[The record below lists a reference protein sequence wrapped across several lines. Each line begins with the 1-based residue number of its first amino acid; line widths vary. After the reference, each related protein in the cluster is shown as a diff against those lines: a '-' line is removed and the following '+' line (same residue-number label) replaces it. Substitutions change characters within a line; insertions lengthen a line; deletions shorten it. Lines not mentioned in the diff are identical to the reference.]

1 MPLTRAEADVFVRMG
16 VAAMQRRAPAEA
28 LRIFDD
34 LAARDPDGEPP
45 WLLIAQA
52 HRMMGDWT
60 AESIALD
67 RLLAIEPRNIRGLL
81 MKGDCRAAAHDD
93 RGATSFYQLAL
104 AAAAA
109 RPDMPP
115 TLVPDLDR
123 AEAWLTAQRTRYEE
137 HLRATLDAQGVRPD
151 AIGGRFR
158 QSIEI
163 LTGRAQPFYQQPSAF
178 FYPGLPQIQFY
189 ERSDFP
195 WLPALE
201 AETPSLRAELEAIL
215 ASGSDGFAPYIEQ
228 QPDRPR
234 STNPL
239 YGDPS
244 WSALYLWRSG
254 VEIPANASRAPR
266 AMQALAAVPMP
277 HIASRSPMALYSSL
291 RPGAHIV
298 PHNGLLN
305 TRLICHLPLI
315 APPGCSFRV
324 GNETRTWR
332 EGETIIF
339 DDSIEHEARND
350 GTSIRIV
357 LLFEIWRPELSAEER
372 QALTMLYEAINL
384 YTSQDAA

>member
-1 MPLTRAEADVFVRMG
+1 M
-16 VAAMQRRAPAEA
+16 
-28 LRIFDD
+28 RIFAD
-34 LAARDPDGEPP
+34 LAARDSEGVPP

-52 HRMMGDWT
+52 HRMTGDWS
-60 AESIALD
+60 AESDALD
-67 RLLAIEPRNIRGLL
+67 QLLALEPRNIRGLL
-81 MKGDCRAAAHDD
+81 MKGDCRAAARDD

-104 AAAAA
+104 GAAAA
-109 RPDMPP
+109 RPDMPS
-115 TLVPDLDR
+115 TLIPDLDR
-123 AEAWLTAQRTRYEE
+123 AQVWLSAQQARYEE
-137 HLRATLDAQGVRPD
+137 HLCATLDAQGVHPD

-163 LTGRAQPFYQQPSAF
+163 LTGRAQPYYQQPSSF

-201 AETPSLRAELEAIL
+201 AETAVLRAELEAIL
-215 ASGSDGFAPYIEQ
+215 ARGGDGFAPYIEP
-228 QPDRPR
+228 QPGRPR

-254 VEIPANASRAPR
+254 APVPANACRAPR

-291 RPGAHIV
+291 RPGTHIV

-315 APPGCSFRV
+315 APAGCSFRV
-324 GNETRTWR
+324 GNETRIWR

-350 GTSIRIV
+350 GASIRIV

-372 QALTMLYEAINL
+372 QALTVLYEAINL
-384 YTSQDAA
+384 YSSQDAA

>member
-1 MPLTRAEADVFVRMG
+1 MRAA
-16 VAAMQRRAPAEA
+16 VAAMQRRAPADA

-34 LAARDPDGEPP
+34 LAARDPDGVPP

-52 HRMMGDWT
+52 HRMIGDMA
-60 AESIALD
+60 AESDALD
-67 RLLAIEPRNIRGLL
+67 RLLALEPRNIRGLL
-81 MKGDCRAAAHDD
+81 MKGDVRTAARDD

-109 RPDMPP
+109 RPDRPP
-115 TLVPDLDR
+115 TLQPDLDR
-123 AEAWLTAQRTRYEE
+123 AEAWLATRRARYEE
-137 HLRATLDAQGVRPD
+137 HLRATLDAQGVRAD

-158 QSIEI
+158 QAVEI
-163 LTGRAQPFYQQPSAF
+163 LTGRAQPYYQQPSAF
-178 FYPGLPQIQFY
+178 FYPGLPQTQFY

-201 AETPSLRAELEAIL
+201 AETPTLRAELEAIL
-215 ASGSDGFAPYIEQ
+215 ATGGEGFAPYIEQ
-228 QPDRPR
+228 YPERPR

-254 VEIPANASRAPR
+254 VEVAENARRAPR

-291 RPGAHIV
+291 RPGTHIV

-315 APPGCSFRV
+315 APPGCRFRV
-324 GNETRTWR
+324 GNETRTWS

-372 QALTMLYEAINL
+372 QALTVLYEAINL

>member
-1 MPLTRAEADVFVRMG
+1 MLRAG
-16 VAAMQRRAPAEA
+16 VAAVQRRAPAEA
-28 LRIFDD
+28 LRIFAD
-34 LAARDPDGEPP
+34 LTARDPSVAPP

-52 HRMMGDWT
+52 HHMSGDVV
-60 AESIALD
+60 AEEQALD
-67 RLLAIEPRNIRGLL
+67 RFLATEPRNIRGLI
-81 MKGDCRAAAHDD
+81 MKGDARAIARDD
-93 RGATSFYQLAL
+93 RAATSFYQLAL
-104 AAAAA
+104 GAAAA
-109 RPDMPP
+109 RADLPP

-123 AEAWLTAQRTRYEE
+123 IQAWLTTQQARYED
-137 HLRATLDAQGVRPD
+137 HLRATLARQGVDPD
-151 AIGGRFR
+151 AMGGRFR

-163 LTGRAQPFYQQPSAF
+163 LTGRAQTYYQQPSAF

-189 ERSDFP
+189 ERTDFP

-201 AETPSLRAELEAIL
+201 AETPVLRAELEAIL
-215 ASGSDGFAPYIEQ
+215 AGGGDGFAPYIEA
-228 QPDRPR
+228 QPNRPR

-244 WSALYLWRSG
+244 WSAFYLWRSG
-254 VEIPANASRAPR
+254 TPVAENAVRAPR
-266 AMQALAAVPMP
+266 AMAALAQVPMP

-332 EGETIIF
+332 EGETIVF

-350 GTSIRIV
+350 GTAIRIV

>member
-1 MPLTRAEADVFVRMG
+1 MLRAG
-16 VAAMQRRAPAEA
+16 VAAVQRRAPAEA
-28 LRIFDD
+28 LRIFAE
-34 LAARDPDGEPP
+34 LIARDPGVAPP

-52 HRMMGDWT
+52 HHMNGDPV
-60 AESIALD
+60 AEEQALD
-67 RLLAIEPRNIRGLL
+67 QFLAAEPRNIRGLL
-81 MKGDCRAAAHDD
+81 MKGDARAAARDD
-93 RGATSFYQLAL
+93 RAATSFYQLAL
-104 AAAAA
+104 GAAAA
-109 RPDMPP
+109 RTNMPP

-123 AEAWLTAQRTRYEE
+123 AQAWLTAQQARYED
-137 HLRATLDAQGVRPD
+137 HLRETLARQDVHPD
-151 AIGGRFR
+151 RMGGRFR

-163 LTGRAQPFYQQPSAF
+163 LTGRAQPYYQQPSAF

-189 ERSDFP
+189 ERSDFS
-195 WLPALE
+195 WLAEFE
-201 AETPSLRAELEAIL
+201 AETQALRGELKAIL
-215 ASGSDGFAPYIEQ
+215 AGGGDGFAPYIEP
-228 QPDRPR
+228 QPNRPR

-254 VEIPANASRAPR
+254 APVSENARRAPR
-266 AMQALAAVPMP
+266 AMAALAGVPMP
-277 HIASRSPMALYSSL
+277 FIGGRSPMALYSSL
-291 RPGAHIV
+291 RPGTHIV

-332 EGETIIF
+332 EGETIVF

-350 GTSIRIV
+350 SGAIRIV

-372 QALTMLYEAINL
+372 QALTVLYEAINL

>member
-1 MPLTRAEADVFVRMG
+1 MSLTHVEADAIVRAG
-16 VAAMQRRAPAEA
+16 VAALQRRAPAEA

-34 LAARDPDGEPP
+34 LAERDPDGARP

-52 HRMMGDWT
+52 HHMTGDAR
-60 AESIALD
+60 AEGVALD
-67 RLLAIEPRNIRGLL
+67 RLLAAKPRNLHALL
-81 MKGDCRAAAHDD
+81 MKGDLQAKAGDD

-104 AAAAA
+104 GVAAA
-109 RPDMPP
+109 REDIPAA
-115 TLVPDLDR
+115 LAADLDR
-123 AEAWLTAQRTRYEE
+123 VQDWLAVQQRRYED
-137 HLRATLDAQGVRPD
+137 HLRATLSRQAVEPD

-163 LTGRAQPFYQQPSAF
+163 LTGRVQPYYQQPSAF

-189 ERSDFP
+189 ERGDFP
-195 WLPALE
+195 WLAALE
-201 AETPSLRAELEAIL
+201 AETPALRAELEAIL
-215 ASGSDGFAPYIEQ
+215 ATGGDGFAPYIEQ
-228 QPDRPR
+228 HPDRPR

-239 YGDPS
+239 YGDSS
-244 WSALYLWRSG
+244 WSAFYLWRSG
-254 VEIPANASRAPR
+254 AEVAENASRAPK

-291 RPGAHIV
+291 RPGTHIV

-315 APPGCSFRV
+315 APSGCSFRV

-350 GTSIRIV
+350 GASIRIV

-372 QALTMLYEAINL
+372 QALTVLYEAINL